1 MKSKRISDLFAW
13 SERNKSITHSL
24 LFWEKRKSNINFT
37 INFETQFLNTVLSRN
52 EKKKRRKEKKRSFD
66 YLNLIIPYTLLII
79 LYLFKG
85 N

>member
-13 SERNKSITHSL
+13 SERNKSINHSL
-24 LFWEKRKSNINFT
+24 LFWEKRKSSINLT
-37 INFETQFLNTVLSRN
+37 INFEAQSCLKM
-52 EKKKRRKEKKRSFD
+52 KKKKRSFD

-79 LYLFKG
+79 LYLSKEIKFIV